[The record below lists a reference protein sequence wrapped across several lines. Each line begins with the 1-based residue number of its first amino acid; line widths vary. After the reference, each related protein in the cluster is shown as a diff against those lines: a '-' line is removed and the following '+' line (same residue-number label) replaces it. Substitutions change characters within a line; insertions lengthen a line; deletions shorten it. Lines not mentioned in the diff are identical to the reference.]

1 MGELEESPA
10 MATGARP
17 AGRASALE
25 TVGERA
31 PPMEIRWNFT
41 YAERDLSNPK
51 TTVPI
56 LVDAVGC
63 VKPGTVLAILG
74 PSGAGKTSLL
84 SCLAGK
90 VGPER
95 LDGDVL

>member
-1 MGELEESPA
+1 MPGE
-10 MATGARP
+10 
-17 AGRASALE
+17 
-25 TVGERA
+25 VGERA
-31 PPMEIRWNFT
+31 PPMEISWSFN

-51 TTVPI
+51 ATVPI
-56 LVDAVGC
+56 LVDASGC

-90 VGPER
+90 VTFFFR
-95 LDGDVL
+95 DVVCIVSGE